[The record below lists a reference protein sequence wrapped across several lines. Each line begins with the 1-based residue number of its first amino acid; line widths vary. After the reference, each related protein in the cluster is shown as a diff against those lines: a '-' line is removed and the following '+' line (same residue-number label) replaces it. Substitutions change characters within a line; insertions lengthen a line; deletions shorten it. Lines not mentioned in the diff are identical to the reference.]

1 MNAFSQSRQTRMHFT
16 AINIH
21 DLTFSSLSAV
31 DTLGDW
37 VMLFSDGKI
46 CDLLKHNAYSL
57 D

>member
-37 VMLFSDGKI
+37 VMLFSDGKMFAI
-46 CDLLKHNAYSL
+46 C
-57 D
+57 